1 MASYLDNI
9 PTFNEYVEQRPLDD
23 MLKAGVFKQQRF
35 EEGVTKIQ
43 NSIDNIAG
51 LDVVRGIDKE
61 YLQSKLNALGGQLS
75 NFAASDFSNFQLV
88 NSLNGMTNQVAK
100 DPIVL
105 GAVASSSAYRKQLE
119 NMQKI
124 DTDGKGS
131 ESNKFI
137 FNEQV
142 NQWLNGDLQT
152 QFNAQ
157 YKPYVDYN
165 KQAQTIVKNLAKDS
179 TTNDVAFQYDSNGNI
194 VGILDAITRTKIEG
208 ITPEKIQSAL
218 MAGLPQDAWQQMSN
232 DGRYRYA
239 NISDEQFAND
249 INNSYTATFNEILA
263 QRNELEAKLGV
274 ASSGPVKSQLQNQ
287 IKALD
292 AEAERLRAE
301 YNDVSSSFGSGDVE
315 SAKARLYTTDW
326 MKTFSNSFS
335 SRNVSQTYETNPFKT
350 VQLAQAKLAEDQRQF
365 NERMLLQQQ
374 NHNERM
380 EIEQKKL
387 ELMSGYGGISL
398 GLEDPEEQSDTDV
411 IAKYETYVDEGEK
424 SLNAKKNEIISRY
437 QGITAD
443 NFDEMYSMFLQTNG
457 ANFQFD
463 SRGDFSEYADLQR
476 TNVRNQN
483 VYDGLLRE
491 AEELYGFKGEDD
503 AANRSFSLGGYG
515 YDFLYAQEK
524 YSEFDKKYAKYKRGG
539 DISLGGIYVDEY
551 GIMRARGELS
561 DKDYKL
567 FELWAAG
574 KGDRTSMA
582 QWADQFD
589 TLYGDGGRNSGDYY
603 EALDEDIVNYRSSI
617 RQQYNL
623 SSSQK
628 NKYIADLLRKGS
640 FGSQRVS
647 YEVPL
652 TNTAQINTFK
662 SVVMG
667 LADEDAARD
676 GADKDEVLKVAN
688 DLSAA
693 RLITNGSEY
702 SLVVMGDA
710 GLGKSPNSVTLKLSP
725 VQYQE
730 IFGGRFDKPAPIA
743 AFEERYLPTMLDT
756 RMELK
761 KNPNSPSGYSRDA
774 QSYWSTSTD
783 MKYETSIANAG
794 LAGPTDFPNVQY
806 YGVSGNIISDSNP
819 KSAQRFKLSLNIFDP
834 VSGELYQG
842 LLFPTEIARDK
853 IVPTIM
859 QLTDEYIHQLL
870 YGKSMSQEDMRNLIN
885 ASQQF

>member
-124 DTDGKGS
+124 DADGKGS

-142 NQWLNGDLQT
+142 NKWLNGDLQT

-274 ASSGPVKSQLQNQ
+274 AASGPVKAQLQSQ

-365 NERMLLQQQ
+365 NERMRLQQE

-398 GLEDPEEQSDTDV
+398 GLEDPKEQSDTEI
-411 IAKYETYVDEGEK
+411 IAKYETYVDQGEK
-424 SLNAKKNEIISRY
+424 DMLNKKSAMISRY
-437 QGITAD
+437 DLITSA
-443 NFDEMYSMFLQTNG
+443 NFDQMYSDFLMTNG
-457 ANFQFD
+457 SNMQFD
-463 SRGDFSEYADLQR
+463 IKGDFSEYADLQR
-476 TNVRNQN
+476 KNVRNQN
-483 VYDGLLRE
+483 VYDGLIRE
-491 AEELYGFKGEDD
+491 AEELYGFKEGNSS
-503 AANRSFSLGGYG
+503 ANKTFSIGGYE
-515 YDFLYAQEK
+515 YDYLYAQEK
-524 YSEFDKKYAKYKRGG
+524 YSEFKNKYLTYYGGG
-539 DISLGGIYVDEY
+539 DLPGSDSLTPEKTKA
-551 GIMRARGELS
+551 RANLS
-561 DKDYKL
+561 DKDYTL
-567 FELWAAG
+567 FEVFAAG
-574 KGDRTSMA
+574 IEDRNSMLDYADAFDKRFGNGDR
-582 QWADQFD
+582 
-589 TLYGDGGRNSGDYY
+589 GSGSSF
-603 EALDEDIVNYRSSI
+603 ENLDDEIRDYRSSV
-617 RQQYNL
+617 RVRYNE
-623 SSSQK
+623 SNSQK
-628 NKYIADLLRKGS
+628 NKYIANQLRRGS
-640 FGSQRVS
+640 IGSQRVS

-676 GADKDEVLKVAN
+676 GADRDEVLKVAN

-710 GLGKSPNSVTLKLSP
+710 GLGKSPNEVTLKLSP

-756 RMELK
+756 RMPIK
-761 KNPNSPSGYSRDA
+761 KNPNSTNWKRPK
-774 QSYWSTSTD
+774 QSYWTTSTD

-794 LAGPTDFPNVQY
+794 LAGQTDFPNVQFY
-806 YGVSGNIISDSNP
+806 TVSGNIISDTNP
-819 KSAQRFKLSLNIFDP
+819 KSAKRFKLSLNIFDP

-885 ASQQF
+885 ASQQFK